1 MVEVYTG
8 SPPWVRNGNGYAANR
23 NFLKFKPGTPRRFA
37 QLAMRCLD
45 PKPRLRP
52 TFSEVTAVLQDM
64 RACLRAGFVM
74 LERPSL
80 PPHLHA
86 HPHGPGLSHHAP
98 HGGLPQ
104 VPQLQAPGQA
114 AASSARG
121 NSPSPAAAS
130 AAVAAAA
137 AVAADWLARPTA
149 PGQPTGQPHGQAAAA
164 AAPAAAQGQGSHP
177 RQQPGQGQDTHLQQ
191 QAPGQGQAIQGQGQG
206 IQRES
211 GQPPLV
217 NGAAKPALQLPPLP
231 PQGPSALPPSTSPA
245 ALDRGTGPGT
255 RAEPALQNH
264 GATDATTTHAASAP
278 LAAAAA
284 SGHPGPSSSQS
295 GATGAHSSRTGSI
308 DAVAEQPALPQQRQ
322 GSHQPN
328 HTLGLVAE
336 EGEVLLEPAVAYEEV
351 GQMPAGPLRLL
362 LHGPRHGSGQST
374 QGSGQGSMQ
383 GPPSCTIEVQ
393 PADPDPV
400 QVEEVEEV
408 AVAMLRPRLSLPE
421 AARAMLRPRLSAPGP
436 AGAHDR
442 SAAAATAVAYAAAQT
457 QVESQAHR
465 IEAPGHEL
473 LAHGGELGGAF
484 VELPLVPLLLD
495 EARPVTREEL
505 ASVRG
510 SRHQASVAAREQRQ
524 ERRRQKRAAAAVAAA
539 AEEEEHGADHPDGIA
554 LGLGHVL
561 GRDSDEEVVNELGT
575 K

>member
-98 HGGLPQ
+98 HGGLAQ

-137 AVAADWLARPTA
+137 AVAADWQARPTA
-149 PGQPTGQPHGQAAAA
+149 PGQPNGQPHGQVAA

-177 RQQPGQGQDTHLQQ
+177 RQQPGQGQDMHPQQ
-191 QAPGQGQAIQGQGQG
+191 LAPGQGQAIQGQGQE
-206 IQRES
+206 IQGQP
-211 GQPPLV
+211 GQPPLGT
-217 NGAAKPALQLPPLP
+217 GAVKPTLQLP
-231 PQGPSALPPSTSPA
+231 SAAPA

-255 RAEPALQNH
+255 RAEPALQNL

-284 SGHPGPSSSQS
+284 SGHSGPSSSQS
-295 GATGAHSSRTGSI
+295 GATGARSSHTGSL
-308 DAVAEQPALPQQRQ
+308 DAVVEQPAQPQQRQ
-322 GSHQPN
+322 GSHQHH

-336 EGEVLLEPAVAYEEV
+336 EGEGLLEPSVAYEEV

-442 SAAAATAVAYAAAQT
+442 SAAAATAVAYAVAQT
-457 QVESQAHR
+457 QVESQAHGV
-465 IEAPGHEL
+465 EAPGHEL
-473 LAHGGELGGAF
+473 LAHGGELGGAL

-524 ERRRQKRAAAAVAAA
+524 ERRRQKREAAAVAAA